1 MCEVALGRARVRPD
15 AAVLFGVIL
24 YLGVR
29 AGKRVPRAE
38 LLELIW
44 TDVADA
50 ARRHSLRQIVY
61 RLKRAGLELD
71 LDGDDL
77 CLEPG
82 RVGCDLSA
90 VLSEDWP
97 ATVAIKDIPRPG
109 DILPFY
115 QPGLSAAFAAW
126 VDQLRSDAGAQIRR
140 ATLRHIGAARR
151 EGRWQD
157 VELMARTCLATD
169 PLNEEG
175 TLALAEA
182 TAMGGSKAEALRI
195 LDGYLWEIGTRDE
208 SIRVPAKLLRRRIS
222 DQPSFRV
229 PRAGDGPLIA
239 RTQELSWLN
248 ARLDQAGAGAACTA
262 MLLGPPGIGKT
273 AVARTFIAHAE
284 MRGWRPITS
293 RLQPSDID
301 RPMSVF
307 AELLPTLLK
316 SEGALGAAP
325 ESIAQLRRLI
335 EHRTEDDI
343 LSSKSQEAEAIQA
356 RIRSSMQ
363 DLLSALTHEGPLIL
377 LLEDLHWIDNQ
388 SLRLLAWIVEH
399 APELPVMWLMTA
411 RLESRIAE
419 LRAAFA
425 DDRTPSRVIEPLDR
439 EAATLLFKSV
449 TPSAPEVDV
458 DVVAARAYS
467 VTGGNPLFIR
477 EVAGHWAETGSAE
490 ALPTNLRALMR
501 GRVGRLSAAAQRV
514 LHCCAVLG
522 RYATVTRV
530 AAVLEISTSELLA
543 CVEEIDGLGIS
554 GLGGEPGSLAL
565 HDLWQEELANSI
577 RPAPRALLH
586 LRSGQVLA
594 AEAGNGEIASIATEA
609 ARHLVSAGNVQD
621 ALLLLE
627 KSASHH
633 LANGFAGDAVRTSA
647 TALAK
652 ATAEPERSRLWWL
665 HMQALRGSG
674 DWAAILAEYH
684 RGAAGV
690 DPCHS
695 ALARHSSAELL
706 CYEAVWRAG
715 NEAALALRLALGC
728 CEDAA
733 APVEH
738 RLSACML
745 AARCAANMFDER
757 ALQKIASVF
766 AALPSGGHE
775 HRALSTSVAMCLE
788 TEVGSLETAVLLA
801 EQLILIERQGQSV
814 AALGRALRYATY
826 PLRASGQL
834 TRALAF
840 ATESYEMSAHH
851 QIAEDATQAA
861 DIAAT
866 ICLEAGELDR
876 TSEWIDRAE
885 LWAKHTSVEYAPR
898 SLTLLRAQALSLQGN
913 PRGALELIDFLSAQG
928 QPVNIRERLRTLD
941 VQCRAFAKLDN
952 HDGLRRATGLLA
964 DTLALTRKFW
974 YQDSHV
980 EALVIGL
987 NALGQAAEARAVR
1000 NDYVSFW
1007 RRETGKLPPALA

>member
-1 MCEVALGRARVRPD
+1 MRPD

-44 TDVADA
+44 TDVADT

-77 CLEPG
+77 CLEPQ
-82 RVGCDLSA
+82 RVGCDLG
-90 VLSEDWP
+90 VMLGDEWP
-97 ATVAIKDIPRPG
+97 ATVAIKDIPKPA

-115 QPGLSAAFAAW
+115 QPGVTPAFAEW
-126 VDQLRSDAGAQIRR
+126 VDRLRSDAGAQIRR
-140 ATLRHIGAARR
+140 ASLRHIGVARR

-157 VELMARTCLATD
+157 VEHLARICLATD
-169 PLNEEG
+169 VLNEEG

-195 LDGYLWEIGTRDE
+195 LDGFLWEIGTRDE

-222 DQPSFRV
+222 DQPSFRI

-239 RTQELSWLN
+239 RTEELAWLN
-248 ARLDQAGAGAACTA
+248 ARLDQAGTGAACTA

-273 AVARTFIAHAE
+273 AVARAFIAHAE

-335 EHRTEDDI
+335 EHRTEEDI
-343 LSSKSQEAEAIQA
+343 LSGKSQEAEAIQA

-363 DLLSALTHEGPLIL
+363 DLLSAVTHEGPLIL

-399 APELPVMWLMTA
+399 APELQVMWLMTA
-411 RLESRIAE
+411 RLESRIPE

-425 DDRTPSRVIEPLDR
+425 DERTPSRLIEPLDR

-449 TPSAPEVDV
+449 TPTAFEADV
-458 DVVAARAYS
+458 EVVAQRAYS

-477 EVAGHWAETGSAE
+477 EVAGHWVETGSAE

-501 GRVGRLSAAAQRV
+501 GRVSRLSPAAQRV

-530 AAVLEISTSELLA
+530 ATVLEISTSELLA
-543 CVEEIDGLGIS
+543 CIEEIDGLGIS

-565 HDLWQEELANSI
+565 HDLWQEELAASV

-586 LRSGQVLA
+586 LRCGQVMA

-609 ARHLVSAGNVQD
+609 ARHLVAAGNVQD

-627 KSASHH
+627 KSAVHH

-647 TALAK
+647 IALAK
-652 ATAEPERSRLWWL
+652 ATAEPEMSRLWWL
-665 HMQALRGSG
+665 HMQALCGAG

-684 RGAAGV
+684 RGVAGV
-690 DPCHS
+690 EPCHG
-695 ALARHSSAELL
+695 AIGRHGPAELM
-706 CYEAVWRAG
+706 CFEALWRAG
-715 NEAALALRLALGC
+715 SATEEALTRALACGDDSTASVDHRIAACLLAAQC
-728 CEDAA
+728 AA
-733 APVEH
+733 NVFDEAGLH
-738 RLSACML
+738 RINDILDKLPTSSSTDPIPML
-745 AARCAANMFDER
+745 AARV
-757 ALQKIASVF
+757 I
-766 AALPSGGHE
+766 
-775 HRALSTSVAMCLE
+775 LE
-788 TEVGSLETAVLLA
+788 TEIGSFQRAIEIAELLVSHQRNA
-801 EQLILIERQGQSV
+801 AAIQGL
-814 AALGRALRYATY
+814 ARALRFATY
-826 PLRASGQL
+826 PLRGAGDRS
-834 TRALAF
+834 RALSLAAEAF
-840 ATESYEMSAHH
+840 ELAARH
-851 QIAEDATQAA
+851 QIAEDAAQAGDVA
-861 DIAAT
+861 STICIEIGDLGAAESWLGRAEAWAMKTSARYSRRSLSASRALILTMQGRHDDAIRLLSDLGLTTGAAT
-866 ICLEAGELDR
+866 
-876 TSEWIDRAE
+876 
-885 LWAKHTSVEYAPR
+885 H
-898 SLTLLRAQALSLQGN
+898 
-913 PRGALELIDFLSAQG
+913 
-928 QPVNIRERLRTLD
+928 RERLTVLEI
-941 VQCRAFAKLDN
+941 QCRAYA
-952 HDGLRRATGLLA
+952 GLASEFELRSASDELA
-964 DTLALTRKFW
+964 GRLALTRSSW
-974 YQDSHV
+974 RQDTYV

-987 NALGQAAEARAVR
+987 DALGDVAGAAHWRGEYATK
-1000 NDYVSFW
+1000 W
-1007 RRETGKLPPALA
+1007 RRDLGPLPAALQPIR

>member
-1 MCEVALGRARVRPD
+1 VRPD

-44 TDVADA
+44 TDIPDT

-82 RVGCDLSA
+82 RVGCDLNA
-90 VLSEDWP
+90 VLGEDWP
-97 ATVAIKDIPRPG
+97 ATVAIKDIPRPA

-115 QPGLSAAFAAW
+115 QPGLSPAFADW

-239 RTQELSWLN
+239 RTQDLSWLN
-248 ARLDQAGAGAACTA
+248 ARLDQASAGAACTA

-343 LSSKSQEAEAIQA
+343 LSGKSQEAEAIQA

-419 LRAAFA
+419 LRAAFT

-449 TPSAPEVDV
+449 TPSTPGVDV
-458 DVVAARAYS
+458 DLVAARAYS

-477 EVAGHWAETGSAE
+477 EVAGHWVETGSAE
-490 ALPTNLRALMR
+490 ALPTNLRTLMR

-514 LHCCAVLG
+514 LHCCSLLG
-522 RYATVTRV
+522 RYATVPRV
-530 AAVLEISTSELLA
+530 AAVLEASTAELYS
-543 CVEEIDGLGIS
+543 CITEVDELGIS
-554 GLGGEPGSLAL
+554 GVEGESGSLVL
-565 HDLWQEELANSI
+565 HDLWQEELASQM

-586 LRSGQVLA
+586 HRCGEVLLSEAHRSK
-594 AEAGNGEIASIATEA
+594 EAGVVSEA
-609 ARHLVSAGNVQD
+609 ARHLVLGGAPDRAIV
-621 ALLLLE
+621 AL
-627 KSASHH
+627 
-633 LANGFAGDAVRTSA
+633 
-647 TALAK
+647 
-652 ATAEPERSRLWWL
+652 
-665 HMQALRGSG
+665 
-674 DWAAILAEYH
+674 
-684 RGAAGV
+684 
-690 DPCHS
+690 
-695 ALARHSSAELL
+695 
-706 CYEAVWRAG
+706 
-715 NEAALALRLALGC
+715 
-728 CEDAA
+728 EDAA
-733 APVEH
+733 AH
-738 RLSACML
+738 YQ
-745 AARCAANMFDER
+745 ANGMHDD
-757 ALQKIASVF
+757 AIASLDTALTLAVDDGARFRICVTRIASLRAIGAWPQIQASLYSALGAERKLSPSVAEHTSLELIETEASIF
-766 AALPSGGHE
+766 ATGDLSLTVARAKRCVLATHADSE
-775 HRALSTSVAMCLE
+775 HRAEAAWMGARAAANLFDGAELSFFSEQAE
-788 TEVGSLETAVLLA
+788 LLD
-801 EQLILIERQGQSV
+801 RRRPSV
-814 AALGRALRYATY
+814 AARALRVRLIYNTECGDIAIALAAAADLVNAERDTGSVVGY
-826 PLRASGQL
+826 CHALRNLAVPLRVIGSFDRAADAS
-834 TRALAF
+834 ADAF
-840 ATESYEMSAHH
+840 AHAARHH
-851 QIAEDATQAA
+851 LVNEAAAAA
-861 DIAAT
+861 DVVAWT
-866 ICLEAGELDR
+866 YFEAGELAR
-876 TSEWIDRAE
+876 CEEWISAAAPWVRQIEAPHARA
-885 LWAKHTSVEYAPR
+885 SMDI
-898 SLTLLRAQALSLQGN
+898 LRAMIDLEAQPPNLNQEFLARATHGAENEPIIRQRLYYVATLARFGAA
-913 PRGALELIDFLSAQG
+913 RGDLELC
-928 QPVNIRERLRTLD
+928 RLCADRLGDWLRKAHGFRRTD
-941 VQCRAFAKLDN
+941 YFASGLAIALIAIGKA
-952 HDGLRRATGLLA
+952 DG
-964 DTLALTRKFW
+964 
-974 YQDSHV
+974 
-980 EALVIGL
+980 
-987 NALGQAAEARAVR
+987 AR
-1000 NDYVSFW
+1000 D
-1007 RRETGKLPPALA
+1007 ALATFASPVPHHAAKQSRFVAAATKLL